1 MIQLFSG
8 SYTVSFQDPG
18 IEQAMQHLVRESFI
32 FHVTT
37 SLPFHDGDVHHG
49 EIEAALALAEEAI
62 SQDFGSRYFAHLD
75 SPVLGFPPQLFRCIY
90 TVYRLYRMSDRAQ
103 IDPETWQGMDRSLC
117 QWDERIM
124 ATMEGPADITSSGP
138 KLYILGCRILLR
150 RMSPS
155 DLPDLSISLL
165 VQEGME
171 IVGQLQPAQDYYA
184 DYYCWPFLVL
194 GMNLGHTPD
203 RDLLMRQVEAFGAA
217 TNNGT
222 MRRLADM
229 LRICWEGN
237 GR

>member
-1 MIQLFSG
+1 MIQLVSG
-8 SYTVSFQDPG
+8 SYTVSFQGPG

-37 SLPFHDGDVHHG
+37 SLPFHDEDVHHG

-62 SQDFGSRYFAHLD
+62 SQHFGSRYFAHLD

-90 TVYRLYRMSDRAQ
+90 TVYRFYRVSDRAQ
-103 IDPETWQGMDRSLC
+103 IDPETWQRMDRSLC

-138 KLYILGCRILLR
+138 KLYILGCRILLQ

-155 DLPDLSISLL
+155 GLPALSISLL

-229 LRICWEGN
+229 LRIYWEGN
-237 GR
+237 